1 MDHTQD
7 KPDLSTPEQ
16 AKRVLTEVHRAA
28 RELRDDNGRL
38 RADIDSMAADLKAAQ
53 KSLVEARAAAVA
65 PKLDDSELGRY
76 VTQRGIRWTGRE
88 NSEGVYLNGL
98 LDDDPRSEWQGEFQR
113 ACEDFNLIQ
122 TAMGGRVPQKAQARL
137 RHMIKQ
143 APDCIQR
150 AFDSPAT
157 SGGEFIPAPV
167 LPMLEREVVVRA
179 DVMNLFQ
186 EIAVSSNSQTL
197 PIVSSALRPYLK
209 GTVTSDNPAQFEP
222 SSLTT
227 AERTIAPKG
236 LAVRVVVDD
245 DASEDAIFDMLP
257 MLRDEAVRALSYGI
271 DDCII
276 NGDTASSPAD
286 TYASW
291 DTRGLW
297 GSASGG
303 SIDHRKAWIG
313 LRARANDVS
322 NTTDRS
328 TFSYATFLTD
338 IAGLAAPRGL
348 GGSEGELVALMSP
361 EAYFANVAGLEQ
373 VATLEKYGPNASVMQ
388 GEIARL
394 GGARV
399 VLSDFVTADLNASG
413 NYDGA
418 TTTKSGILILNASRH
433 KMYVRRGR
441 RVELQ
446 RDATRGITHV
456 VCTWRGLFKP
466 LGSSTTKDVH
476 WAYNM
481 GT

>member
-1 MDHTQD
+1 MDIKQD
-7 KPDLSTPEQ
+7 TPDLSTPEQ

-28 RELRDDNGRL
+28 CELREDNGKL
-38 RADIDSMAADLKAAQ
+38 RGDVERMASDLKAAQ
-53 KSLVEARAAAVA
+53 KQLVEARAAAVKPSA
-65 PKLDDSELGRY
+65 NDSELGRY
-76 VTQRGIRWTGRE
+76 VTEKGIRWTGSE
-88 NSEGVYLNGL
+88 NRDGVYLNGL
-98 LDDDPRSEWQGEFQR
+98 LDDDTRNEWQGEFQK

-122 TAMGGRVPQKAQARL
+122 TAMGGRIPQKAAARL
-137 RHMIKQ
+137 KHLIKQ
-143 APDCIQR
+143 GPECIQR
-150 AFDSPAT
+150 AFDSQAG

-179 DVMNLFQ
+179 DVMSLFQ

-197 PIVSSALRPYLK
+197 PIVSAGLRPYLK
-209 GTVTSDNPAQFEP
+209 GTVTGDNPAQFEP

-271 DDCII
+271 DDCIV
-276 NGDTASSPAD
+276 NGDTAGSPAD
-286 TYASW
+286 SYASW

-297 GSASGG
+297 GSSSGG

-338 IAGLAAPRGL
+338 IGKLAAPRGL
-348 GGSEGELVALMSP
+348 GGTEGELIALMSP
-361 EAYFANVAGLEQ
+361 EAYFANIAGLSQ
-373 VATLEKYGPNASVMQ
+373 VATLETYGPAASVMQ

-413 NYDGA
+413 NFDNV
-418 TTTKSGILILNASRH
+418 TTTKSGVLLMNASRF
-433 KMYVRRGR
+433 KMYTRRGR

-456 VCTWRGLFKP
+456 VCTWRGQFKP
-466 LGSSTTKDVH
+466 LGGAATKDVH
-476 WAYNM
+476 FAYNLA
-481 GT
+481 T

>member
-1 MDHTQD
+1 MSNDL
-7 KPDLSTPEQ
+7 PDLSTPEQ

-28 RELRDDNGRL
+28 QELRDNNGKL
-38 RADIDSMAADLKAAQ
+38 RADIDAMASDLKAAQ
-53 KSLVEARAAAVA
+53 KALVEARTTQARPSPA
-65 PKLDDSELGRY
+65 DSELGRY
-76 VTQRGIRWTGRE
+76 VDQKGIRWTGRE
-88 NSEGVYLNGL
+88 NAQGVYLNGL
-98 LDDDPRSEWQGEFQR
+98 LDDDTNNEWQQDFQK
-113 ACEDFNLIQ
+113 ACEDFNLMQ
-122 TAMGGRVPQKAQARL
+122 TAMGGKVPQKAQARL
-137 RHMIKQ
+137 KHLIKQ
-143 APDCIQR
+143 APDVIQK
-150 AFDSPAT
+150 AFDSQAG

-179 DVMNLFQ
+179 NVMNLFQ

-197 PIVSSALRPYLK
+197 PIVSAGLRPYLK

-236 LAVRVVVDD
+236 MAVRVVVDD

-257 MLRDEAVRALSYGI
+257 MLREEAVTALSYGI

-276 NGDTASSPAD
+276 NGDTAASPAD
-286 TYASW
+286 SYASW
-291 DTRGLW
+291 DARGLW
-297 GSASGG
+297 GSSSGG

-322 NTTDRS
+322 NTTNRS

-338 IAGLAAPRGL
+338 IGSLAAPRGL
-348 GGSEGELVALMSP
+348 GGTEGELVAVMSP

-373 VATLEKYGPNASVMQ
+373 VATLEKYGPGASIMQ

-413 NYDGA
+413 NYDGT
-418 TTTKSGILILNASRH
+418 TTTKSGILLLNASRF
-433 KMYVRRGR
+433 KMYTRRGR

-456 VCTWRGLFKP
+456 ICTWRGQFKP
-466 LGSSTTKDVH
+466 LGSSSTKDVH

>member
-1 MDHTQD
+1 MDFTKDQ
-7 KPDLSTPEQ
+7 PDLSTPEQ

-28 RELRDDNGRL
+28 RELRDENGKL
-38 RADIDSMAADLKAAQ
+38 RGDIEAMAKDVKAAQ
-53 KSLVEARAAAVA
+53 KSLAEARASLVA
-65 PKLDDSELGRY
+65 RPAHDSELDKY
-76 VTQRGIRWTGRE
+76 VTEKGIRWTGGE
-88 NSEGVYLNGL
+88 NRNGVYLPGL
-98 LDDDPRSEWQGEFQR
+98 LDDDTQNDWQKTFQQE
-113 ACEDFNLIQ
+113 CENFNLIQ
-122 TAMGGRVPQKAQARL
+122 TAMGGKVPQKAAARL
-137 RHMIKQ
+137 KHLIGQ
-143 APDCIQR
+143 APESIQR
-150 AFDSPAT
+150 AFDSQSG

-167 LPMLEREVVVRA
+167 LPMLEREVIVRA
-179 DVMNLFQ
+179 DVMGLFQ
-186 EIAVSSNSQTL
+186 EVPVSSNSQTL
-197 PIVSSALRPYLK
+197 PIVSAGLRPYLK

-322 NTTDRS
+322 NTTNRS

-338 IAGLAAPRGL
+338 IGSLAAPRGL
-348 GGSEGELVALMSP
+348 GGTEGELIALMSP

-373 VATLEKYGPNASVMQ
+373 VATVEKYGPGASVMT
-388 GEIARL
+388 GEIGRL
-394 GGARV
+394 GGARI

-413 NYDGA
+413 NYDGT
-418 TTTKSGILILNASRH
+418 TTTKSGVLLMNASRH

-466 LGSSTTKDVH
+466 LGSSSTKDVH
-476 WAYNM
+476 WAYNVA
-481 GT
+481 T

>member
-1 MDHTQD
+1 MSNDL
-7 KPDLSTPEQ
+7 PDLSTPEQ

-28 RELRDDNGRL
+28 QELRDNNGQL
-38 RADIDSMAADLKAAQ
+38 RADVDAMASDLKAAQ
-53 KSLVEARAAAVA
+53 KALVEARMTQARPSPA
-65 PKLDDSELGRY
+65 DSELAKY
-76 VTQRGIRWTGRE
+76 VDQKGIRWTGRE
-88 NSEGVYLNGL
+88 NQNGVHLNGL
-98 LDDDPRSEWQGEFQR
+98 LDDDTNNEWQQTFQR
-113 ACEDFNLIQ
+113 ACEDFNLMQ
-122 TAMGGRVPQKAQARL
+122 TAMGGKVPQKAQARL
-137 RHMIKQ
+137 QHLIKQ
-143 APDCIQR
+143 APEVIQK
-150 AFDSPAT
+150 AFDSQSG

-197 PIVSSALRPYLK
+197 PIVSAGLRPYLK

-236 LAVRVVVDD
+236 LSVRVVVDD
-245 DASEDAIFDMLP
+245 DAAEDAIFDMLP

-276 NGDTASSPAD
+276 NGDTAASPAD
-286 TYASW
+286 SYASW
-291 DTRGLW
+291 DARGLW
-297 GSASGG
+297 GSGSGG
-303 SIDHRKAWIG
+303 SIDHRKAWVG

-322 NTTDRS
+322 NKDDRS
-328 TFSYATFLTD
+328 TFSYATFLSD
-338 IAGLAAPRGL
+338 IASLAAPRGL
-348 GGSEGELVALMSP
+348 GGTEGELVAVMSP
-361 EAYFANVAGLEQ
+361 EAYFANVAGLDQ
-373 VATLEKYGPNASVMQ
+373 VATLEKYGPGASVMN

-394 GGARV
+394 GGARII
-399 VLSDFVTADLNASG
+399 LTDFVTADLNASG
-413 NYDGA
+413 NFDN
-418 TTTKSGILILNASRH
+418 TTKTKSGILLMNASRF
-433 KMYVRRGR
+433 KMYTRRGR

-456 VCTWRGLFKP
+456 ICTWRGQFKP
-466 LGSSTTKDVH
+466 LGASTTKDVH

>member
-1 MDHTQD
+1 MDFTKDH
-7 KPDLSTPEQ
+7 PDLSTPEQ

-28 RELRDDNGRL
+28 LELRDENGKL
-38 RADIDSMAADLKAAQ
+38 RGDIEAMSKDVKAAQ
-53 KSLVEARAAAVA
+53 KSLAEARAAMIR
-65 PKLDDSELGRY
+65 PSNHDTEMDRY
-76 VTQRGIRWTGRE
+76 ITDKGINWTGRDTVRGWE
-88 NSEGVYLNGL
+88 PGL
-98 LDDDPRSEWQGEFQR
+98 LDDEHRNDWQREFQK

-122 TAMGGRVPQKAQARL
+122 TSMGGKVPKKAQARL
-137 RHMIKQ
+137 VHMISH
-143 APDCIQR
+143 APEAIQR
-150 AFDSPAT
+150 AFDSQAG
-157 SGGEFIPAPV
+157 SGAEFIPAPV
-167 LPMLEREVVVRA
+167 LPMLEREVIVRA
-179 DVMNLFQ
+179 DVMGLFQ

-197 PIVSSALRPYLK
+197 PIISAGLRPYLK

-227 AERTIAPKG
+227 ADRTIAPKG

-257 MLRDEAVRALSYGI
+257 LLRDEAVRALSYGI
-271 DDCII
+271 DDAII
-276 NGDTASSPAD
+276 NGDTAASPAD
-286 TYASW
+286 SYASW

-297 GSASGG
+297 GSSSGG

-328 TFSYATFLTD
+328 TFSYSTFLTD
-338 IAGLAAPRGL
+338 IGKLAAPRGL
-348 GGSEGELVALMSP
+348 GGTEGELIALMSP
-361 EAYFANVAGLEQ
+361 ESYFANVAGLSQ
-373 VATLEKYGPNASVMQ
+373 VATLETYGPAASVMQ
-388 GEIARL
+388 GEIGRL
-394 GGARV
+394 GGARI
-399 VLSDFVTADLNASG
+399 VLTDFVTADLNTAG
-413 NYDGA
+413 NYDA
-418 TTTKSGILILNASRH
+418 TTETKTGMILLNASRH

-476 WAYNM
+476 WAYNVAK
-481 GT
+481 

>member
-1 MDHTQD
+1 MDFTKDQ
-7 KPDLSTPEQ
+7 PDLSTPEQ

-28 RELRDDNGRL
+28 RELRDENGQL
-38 RADIDSMAADLKAAQ
+38 RGDIEAMAKDVKQAQ
-53 KSLVEARAAAVA
+53 KALAEARASMVA
-65 PKLDDSELGRY
+65 RPSDDSELGRY
-76 VTQRGIRWTGRE
+76 VTEKGIQWTGGE
-88 NSEGVYLNGL
+88 NRQGVYLPGL
-98 LDDDPRSEWQGEFQR
+98 LDDDAQNDWQKAFQQE
-113 ACEDFNLIQ
+113 CENFNLIQ
-122 TAMGGRVPQKAQARL
+122 TAMGGRVPQKAAARL
-137 RHMIKQ
+137 KHMMGQ
-143 APDCIQR
+143 APEVIQR
-150 AFDSPAT
+150 AFDSQSG

-167 LPMLEREVVVRA
+167 LPMLEREVIVRA
-179 DVMNLFQ
+179 DVMGLFQ
-186 EIAVSSNSQTL
+186 EISVSSNSQTL
-197 PIVSSALRPYLK
+197 PIVSAGLRPYLK

-236 LAVRVVVDD
+236 LAVRCVVDD

-271 DDCII
+271 DDCIV
-276 NGDTASSPAD
+276 NGDTAASPAD
-286 TYASW
+286 SYASW
-291 DTRGLW
+291 DARGLW
-297 GSASGG
+297 GSSSGG

-322 NTTDRS
+322 NTTNRS

-338 IAGLAAPRGL
+338 IGSLDAPRGL
-348 GGSEGELVALMSP
+348 GGTEGELIALMSP
-361 EAYFANVAGLEQ
+361 EAYFANVAGLDQ
-373 VATLEKYGPNASVMQ
+373 VATIEKYGPGASVMQ

-394 GGARV
+394 GGARI

-413 NYDGA
+413 NYDGT
-418 TTTKSGILILNASRH
+418 TTTKSGVLVFNASRH

-466 LGSSTTKDVH
+466 LGGASTKDVH
-476 WAYNM
+476 FAYNIA
-481 GT
+481 T

>member
-1 MDHTQD
+1 MDFTKDQ
-7 KPDLSTPEQ
+7 PDLSTPEQ

-28 RELRDDNGRL
+28 RELRDENGKL
-38 RADIDSMAADLKAAQ
+38 RGDIESMAKDVKAAQ
-53 KSLVEARAAAVA
+53 KSLAEARASLIARPAH
-65 PKLDDSELGRY
+65 DSELDQY
-76 VTQRGIRWTGRE
+76 VTEKGIRWTGGE
-88 NSEGVYLNGL
+88 NRNGVYLPGL
-98 LDDDPRSEWQGEFQR
+98 LDDDSKNDWQKSFQQE
-113 ACEDFNLIQ
+113 CENFNLIQ
-122 TAMGGRVPQKAQARL
+122 TAMGGKVPQKAAARL
-137 RHMIKQ
+137 KHLIGQ
-143 APDCIQR
+143 APESIQR
-150 AFDSPAT
+150 AFDSQNG

-167 LPMLEREVVVRA
+167 LPMLEREVMVRA
-179 DVMNLFQ
+179 DVMGLFQ
-186 EIAVSSNSQTL
+186 EVPVSSNSQTL
-197 PIVSSALRPYLK
+197 PIVSAGLRPYLK

-276 NGDTASSPAD
+276 NGDTAASPAD
-286 TYASW
+286 SYASW
-291 DTRGLW
+291 DARGLW
-297 GSASGG
+297 GSSSGG

-322 NTTDRS
+322 NTTNRA

-338 IAGLAAPRGL
+338 IGSLAAPRGL
-348 GGSEGELVALMSP
+348 GGTEGELIALMSP

-373 VATLEKYGPNASVMQ
+373 VATVEKYGPGASVMT
-388 GEIARL
+388 GEIGRL
-394 GGARV
+394 GGARI

-413 NYDGA
+413 NYDGT
-418 TTTKSGILILNASRH
+418 TTTKSGVLIMNASRH

-476 WAYNM
+476 FAYNVA
-481 GT
+481 T